1 MIWVEQGRSKI
12 RLRPKLLTE
21 GEPHQIYKLRQI
33 LTAQEEQLLFLL
45 YDEAILSLKK
55 AISSKK
61 EKKKTAQQGIR
72 RTQEILEELKL
83 SLDLRADELALN
95 LYILYD
101 YLQRQLEK
109 GGLEQIKEVLEV
121 FTSLRKAWTKVL
133 KSKPR

>member
-1 MIWVEQGRSKI
+1 M
-12 RLRPKLLTE
+12 
-21 GEPHQIYKLRQI
+21 
-33 LTAQEEQLLFLL
+33 
-45 YDEAILSLKK
+45 KK